1 MSRGLGVLGLS
12 FIHIKF
18 SLNVTNMPT
27 KIQRFICLT
36 ARIYLLTILLLA
48 NMLTIFQS
56 KRIKVLLF
64 K

>member
-1 MSRGLGVLGLS
+1 MSRGLGVLSLS

-18 SLNVTNMPT
+18 SLNVTNKPT

-36 ARIYLLTILLLA
+36 AHIYLLTILLLA
-48 NMLTIFQS
+48 NMLTIIQI